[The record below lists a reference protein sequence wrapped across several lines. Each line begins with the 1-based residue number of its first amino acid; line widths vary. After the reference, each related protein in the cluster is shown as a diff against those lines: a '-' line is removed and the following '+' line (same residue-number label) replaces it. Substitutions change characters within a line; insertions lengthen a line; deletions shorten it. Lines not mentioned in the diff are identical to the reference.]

1 MIKTNELK
9 KVIFTIDIDY
19 EELVD
24 AVGLDYTKRGTD
36 LKVSVYLD
44 EEEMTEYF
52 DKDPYNF
59 AFNCL
64 NPELAESCSDFKIYK
79 MSKEEQKEIRSRY
92 DIVISELNQ
101 KAEASRT
108 HFSEKVDNV
117 LRRTDQIQINL
128 EDLKNQ
134 FNELRVKLARDAAIT

>member
-1 MIKTNELK
+1 MTKTMELK

-24 AVGLDYTKRGTD
+24 AVGLDYTKRGSD
-36 LKVSVYLD
+36 IKVSVYLD
-44 EEEMTEYF
+44 EDEIEEYF

-79 MSKEEQKEIRSRY
+79 MSKKEQEEIINNY
-92 DIVISELNQ
+92 DDDEETGYIYN
-101 KAEASRT
+101 
-108 HFSEKVDNV
+108 
-117 LRRTDQIQINL
+117 
-128 EDLKNQ
+128 
-134 FNELRVKLARDAAIT
+134 